1 MSSILTFP
9 RHNKNLRCYSQN
21 ILDWQGHS
29 DETRTFISHKYNS
42 IIHFK
47 GRKRNPLFT
56 LFTR

>member
-1 MSSILTFP
+1 MSSILTFS

-47 GRKRNPLFT
+47 GRKRNPT
-56 LFTR
+56 LFAR